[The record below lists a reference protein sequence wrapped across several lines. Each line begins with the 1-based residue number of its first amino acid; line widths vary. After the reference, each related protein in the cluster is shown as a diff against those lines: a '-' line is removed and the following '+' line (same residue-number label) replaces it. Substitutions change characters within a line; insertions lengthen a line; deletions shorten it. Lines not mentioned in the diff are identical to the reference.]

1 MSFFRICLEAAL
13 IALALSVDSFVA
25 AFSYGTSKIKIPFS
39 SVGII
44 SVTSSLITG
53 LSMLTGS
60 FVKDYIPSGFTTLL
74 SFGILFLL
82 GVLKLFDSSQP
93 KNADKDHS
101 QSISPKEALSLS
113 AALSLDGCAAGFG
126 ASLSAGMTASPGA
139 AAAGFDASAAA
150 GFDASVTAG
159 FDTSVAA
166 GTASSLAPVAAVFL
180 FSLIFGALMILTGS
194 HIGNK
199 AAGRL
204 PIKPGIIGGL
214 LLILLAV
221 ARLL

>member
-1 MSFFRICLEAAL
+1 MSVLRICLEAAA
-13 IALALSVDSFVA
+13 ISLALSVDSFIA
-25 AFSYGTSKIKIPFS
+25 AFSYGTSKIKIPLP

-44 SVTSSLITG
+44 SVTGSLITG
-53 LSMLTGS
+53 LSMLAGS
-60 FVKDYIPSGFTTLL
+60 FVKDFIPPGFTTLL

-82 GVLKLFDSSQP
+82 GVLKLFESSEP
-93 KNADKDHS
+93 ANADKDNSH
-101 QSISPKEALSLS
+101 SISAKEALSLS
-113 AALSLDGCAAGFG
+113 TALSLDGCAAGFG
-126 ASLSAGMTASPGA
+126 ASLSAGTPASPGA
-139 AAAGFDASAAA
+139 AAAGT
-150 GFDASVTAG
+150 V
-159 FDTSVAA
+159 
-166 GTASSLAPVAAVFL
+166 SSLVPVAAVFL
-180 FSLIFGALMILTGS
+180 FSLIFGALTVLAGS

>member
-101 QSISPKEALSLS
+101 QSISAKEALSLS

-139 AAAGFDASAAA
+139 AAAG
-150 GFDASVTAG
+150 
-159 FDTSVAA
+159 
-166 GTASSLAPVAAVFL
+166 TASSLAPVAAVFL
-180 FSLIFGALMILTGS
+180 FSLIFGALMVLTGS

>member
-1 MSFFRICLEAAL
+1 MSVLRICLEAAA
-13 IALALSVDSFVA
+13 ISLALSVDSFIA
-25 AFSYGTSKIKIPFS
+25 AFSYGTSKIKITLP

-44 SVTSSLITG
+44 SVTGSLITG
-53 LSMLTGS
+53 LSMLAGS
-60 FVKDYIPSGFTTLL
+60 FVKDFIPPGFTTLL

-82 GVLKLFDSSQP
+82 GVLKLFESSEP
-93 KNADKDHS
+93 ANADKDNSH
-101 QSISPKEALSLS
+101 SISAKEALSLS

-126 ASLSAGMTASPGA
+126 ASLSAGTPASPGA
-139 AAAGFDASAAA
+139 AAAGT
-150 GFDASVTAG
+150 V
-159 FDTSVAA
+159 
-166 GTASSLAPVAAVFL
+166 SSLAPVAAVFL
-180 FSLIFGALMILTGS
+180 FSLIFGVLMVLAGS

-199 AAGRL
+199 TAGRL

>member
-1 MSFFRICLEAAL
+1 MSVLRICLEAAA
-13 IALALSVDSFVA
+13 ISLALSVDSFIA
-25 AFSYGTSKIKIPFS
+25 AFSYGTSKIKIPLS

-44 SVTSSLITG
+44 SVTGSLITG
-53 LSMLTGS
+53 LSMLAGS
-60 FVKDYIPSGFTTLL
+60 FVKDFIPPGFTTLL

-82 GVLKLFDSSQP
+82 GVLKLFESSSP
-93 KNADKDHS
+93 VNADKDNSH
-101 QSISPKEALSLS
+101 SISAQEALSLS

-126 ASLSAGMTASPGA
+126 ASLSAGTPASPGA
-139 AAAGFDASAAA
+139 AAAGT
-150 GFDASVTAG
+150 V
-159 FDTSVAA
+159 
-166 GTASSLAPVAAVFL
+166 SSLVPVAAVFL
-180 FSLIFGALMILTGS
+180 FSLIFGVFMVLAGS

>member
-1 MSFFRICLEAAL
+1 MSVLRICLEAAA
-13 IALALSVDSFVA
+13 ISLALSVDSFIA
-25 AFSYGTSKIKIPFS
+25 AFSYRTSKIKIPLS

-44 SVTSSLITG
+44 SVTGSLITG
-53 LSMLTGS
+53 LSMLAGS
-60 FVKDYIPSGFTTLL
+60 FVKDFIPPGFTTLL

-82 GVLKLFDSSQP
+82 GVLKLFESSEP
-93 KNADKDHS
+93 ANADKDNSH
-101 QSISPKEALSLS
+101 SISAKEALSLS

-126 ASLSAGMTASPGA
+126 ASLSAGTPASPGA
-139 AAAGFDASAAA
+139 AAAGT
-150 GFDASVTAG
+150 V
-159 FDTSVAA
+159 
-166 GTASSLAPVAAVFL
+166 SSLVPVAAVFL
-180 FSLIFGALMILTGS
+180 FSLIFGVFMVLAGS

>member
-1 MSFFRICLEAAL
+1 MSVLRICLEAAA
-13 IALALSVDSFVA
+13 ISLALSVDSFIA
-25 AFSYGTSKIKIPFS
+25 AFSYGTSKIKIPLS

-44 SVTSSLITG
+44 SVTGSLITG
-53 LSMLTGS
+53 LSMLAGS
-60 FVKDYIPSGFTTLL
+60 FVKDFIPPGFTTLL

-126 ASLSAGMTASPGA
+126 ATLSAGTPASPGA
-139 AAAGFDASAAA
+139 AAAGT
-150 GFDASVTAG
+150 V
-159 FDTSVAA
+159 
-166 GTASSLAPVAAVFL
+166 SSLVPVAAVFL
-180 FSLIFGALMILTGS
+180 FSLIFGVFMVLAGS

>member
-1 MSFFRICLEAAL
+1 MSVLRICLEAAA
-13 IALALSVDSFVA
+13 ISLALSVDSFIA
-25 AFSYGTSKIKIPFS
+25 AFSYGTSKIKIPLS

-44 SVTSSLITG
+44 SVTGSLITG
-53 LSMLTGS
+53 LSMLSGS
-60 FVKDYIPSGFTTLL
+60 FVKDFIPPGFTTLL

-82 GVLKLFDSSQP
+82 GVLKLFESSEP
-93 KNADKDHS
+93 ANADKDNSH
-101 QSISPKEALSLS
+101 SISAKEALSLS

-126 ASLSAGMTASPGA
+126 ASLSAGTPASPGA
-139 AAAGFDASAAA
+139 AAAGT
-150 GFDASVTAG
+150 V
-159 FDTSVAA
+159 
-166 GTASSLAPVAAVFL
+166 SSLVPVAAVFL
-180 FSLIFGALMILTGS
+180 FSLIFGVFMVLAGS

>member
-1 MSFFRICLEAAL
+1 MSFLRICLEAAL

-44 SVTSSLITG
+44 SVTGSLITG

-60 FVKDYIPSGFTTLL
+60 SVKDYISSGFTTLL

-82 GVLKLFDSSQP
+82 GVLKLFESSQT
-93 KNADKDHS
+93 KNADKEHS

-126 ASLSAGMTASPGA
+126 ASLSAGTPA
-139 AAAGFDASAAA
+139 
-150 GFDASVTAG
+150 T
-159 FDTSVAA
+159 
-166 GTASSLAPVAAVFL
+166 AVFL
-180 FSLIFGALMILTGS
+180 FSLVFGALMILMGS

-214 LLILLAV
+214 LLILLAI

>member
-25 AFSYGTSKIKIPFS
+25 AFSYGTSKIKIPLS

-60 FVKDYIPSGFTTLL
+60 FVKDFIPSGFTTLL

-126 ASLSAGMTASPGA
+126 ASLSTGIPASPDA
-139 AAAGFDASAAA
+139 VAAGFDASAAA
-150 GFDASVTAG
+150 GTV
-159 FDTSVAA
+159 
-166 GTASSLAPVAAVFL
+166 SSLVPVAAVFL
-180 FSLIFGALMILTGS
+180 FSLIFGVFMVLAGS

>member
-1 MSFFRICLEAAL
+1 MSVLRICLEAAA
-13 IALALSVDSFVA
+13 ISLALSVDSFIA
-25 AFSYGTSKIKIPFS
+25 AFSYGTSKIKIPLP

-44 SVTSSLITG
+44 SVTGSLITG
-53 LSMLTGS
+53 LSMLAGS
-60 FVKDYIPSGFTTLL
+60 FVKDFISPGFTTLL

-82 GVLKLFDSSQP
+82 GVLKLFESSEP
-93 KNADKDHS
+93 ANADKDNSH
-101 QSISPKEALSLS
+101 SISAKEALSLS

-126 ASLSAGMTASPGA
+126 ASLSAGTPASPGA
-139 AAAGFDASAAA
+139 AAAGT
-150 GFDASVTAG
+150 V
-159 FDTSVAA
+159 
-166 GTASSLAPVAAVFL
+166 SSLVPVAAVFL
-180 FSLIFGALMILTGS
+180 FSLIFGVFMVLAGS

>member
-1 MSFFRICLEAAL
+1 MSVLRICLEAAA
-13 IALALSVDSFVA
+13 ISLALSVDSFIA
-25 AFSYGTSKIKIPFS
+25 AFSYGTSKIKIPLS

-44 SVTSSLITG
+44 SVTGSLITG
-53 LSMLTGS
+53 LSMLAGS
-60 FVKDYIPSGFTTLL
+60 FVKDFIPPGFTTLL

-82 GVLKLFDSSQP
+82 GVLKLFESSSP
-93 KNADKDHS
+93 VNADKDNSH
-101 QSISPKEALSLS
+101 SISAQEALSLS

-126 ASLSAGMTASPGA
+126 ASLSAGAPASPGA
-139 AAAGFDASAAA
+139 AAAGT
-150 GFDASVTAG
+150 V
-159 FDTSVAA
+159 
-166 GTASSLAPVAAVFL
+166 SSLVPVAAVFL
-180 FSLIFGALMILTGS
+180 FSLIFGVFMVLAGS

>member
-25 AFSYGTSKIKIPFS
+25 AFSYGASKIKIPFS

-126 ASLSAGMTASPGA
+126 ASLSAGMTASPDA

-150 GFDASVTAG
+150 G
-159 FDTSVAA
+159 
-166 GTASSLAPVAAVFL
+166 TASSLMPVAAVFL
-180 FSLIFGALMILTGS
+180 FSLIFGALMVLTGS

>member
-1 MSFFRICLEAAL
+1 MSVLRICLEAAA
-13 IALALSVDSFVA
+13 ISLALSVDSFIA
-25 AFSYGTSKIKIPFS
+25 AFSYGTSKIKIPLS

-44 SVTSSLITG
+44 SVTGSLITG
-53 LSMLTGS
+53 LSMLAGS
-60 FVKDYIPSGFTTLL
+60 FVKDFIPPGFTTLL

-82 GVLKLFDSSQP
+82 GVLKLFESSSP
-93 KNADKDHS
+93 ANADKDNSH
-101 QSISPKEALSLS
+101 SISAKEALSLS

-126 ASLSAGMTASPGA
+126 ASLSAGIPASPGA
-139 AAAGFDASAAA
+139 AAAGT
-150 GFDASVTAG
+150 V
-159 FDTSVAA
+159 
-166 GTASSLAPVAAVFL
+166 SSLVPVAAVFL
-180 FSLIFGALMILTGS
+180 FSLIFGVLTVLAGS

>member
-1 MSFFRICLEAAL
+1 MSVLRICLEAAA
-13 IALALSVDSFVA
+13 ISLALSVDSFIA
-25 AFSYGTSKIKIPFS
+25 AFSYGTSKIKIPLS

-44 SVTSSLITG
+44 SVTGSLITG
-53 LSMLTGS
+53 LSMLAGS
-60 FVKDYIPSGFTTLL
+60 FVKDFIPPGFTTLL

-82 GVLKLFDSSQP
+82 GVLKLFESSEP
-93 KNADKDHS
+93 ANADKDNSH
-101 QSISPKEALSLS
+101 SISAKEALSLS

-126 ASLSAGMTASPGA
+126 ASLSAGTPASPGA
-139 AAAGFDASAAA
+139 AA
-150 GFDASVTAG
+150 T
-159 FDTSVAA
+159 
-166 GTASSLAPVAAVFL
+166 GTVSSLVPVAAVFL
-180 FSLIFGALMILTGS
+180 FSLIFGALTVLAGS

>member
-139 AAAGFDASAAA
+139 AAAGFDASVAS
-150 GFDASVTAG
+150 GFDASA
-159 FDTSVAA
+159 AA
-166 GTASSLAPVAAVFL
+166 GTASSLMPVAAVFL
-180 FSLIFGALMILTGS
+180 FSLIFGALMVLTGS

>member
-1 MSFFRICLEAAL
+1 MSFFRICLEAAA
-13 IALALSVDSFVA
+13 ISLALSVDSFIA
-25 AFSYGTSKIKIPFS
+25 AFSYGTSKIKIPLP

-44 SVTSSLITG
+44 SVTGSLITG
-53 LSMLTGS
+53 LSMLAGS
-60 FVKDYIPSGFTTLL
+60 FVKDFIPPGFTTLL

-82 GVLKLFDSSQP
+82 GVLKLFESSEP
-93 KNADKDHS
+93 ANADKDNSH
-101 QSISPKEALSLS
+101 SISAKEALSLS

-126 ASLSAGMTASPGA
+126 ASLSTGIPASPDA
-139 AAAGFDASAAA
+139 VAAGFDASAAA
-150 GFDASVTAG
+150 GTV
-159 FDTSVAA
+159 
-166 GTASSLAPVAAVFL
+166 SSLVPVAAVFL
-180 FSLIFGALMILTGS
+180 FSLIFGVFMVLSGS

>member
-1 MSFFRICLEAAL
+1 MSVLRICLEAAA
-13 IALALSVDSFVA
+13 ISLALSVDSFIA
-25 AFSYGTSKIKIPFS
+25 AFSYGTSKIKIPLP

-44 SVTSSLITG
+44 SVTGSLITG
-53 LSMLTGS
+53 LSMLAGS
-60 FVKDYIPSGFTTLL
+60 FVKDFIPPGFTTLL

-82 GVLKLFDSSQP
+82 GVLKLFESSSP
-93 KNADKDHS
+93 VNADKDNSH
-101 QSISPKEALSLS
+101 SISAREALSLS

-126 ASLSAGMTASPGA
+126 ASLSAGTPASPGA
-139 AAAGFDASAAA
+139 AAAGT
-150 GFDASVTAG
+150 V
-159 FDTSVAA
+159 
-166 GTASSLAPVAAVFL
+166 SSLVPVAAVFL
-180 FSLIFGALMILTGS
+180 FSLIFGVFMVLSGS

>member
-1 MSFFRICLEAAL
+1 MSVLRICLEAAA
-13 IALALSVDSFVA
+13 ISLALSVDSFIA
-25 AFSYGTSKIKIPFS
+25 AFSYGTSKIKIPLS

-44 SVTSSLITG
+44 SVTGSLITG
-53 LSMLTGS
+53 LSMLAGS
-60 FVKDYIPSGFTTLL
+60 FVKDFIPPGFTTLL

-82 GVLKLFDSSQP
+82 GVLKLFESSSP
-93 KNADKDHS
+93 ANADKDNSH
-101 QSISPKEALSLS
+101 SISAKEALSLS

-126 ASLSAGMTASPGA
+126 ASLSAGTPASPGA
-139 AAAGFDASAAA
+139 AAAGT
-150 GFDASVTAG
+150 V
-159 FDTSVAA
+159 
-166 GTASSLAPVAAVFL
+166 SSLVPVAAVFL
-180 FSLIFGALMILTGS
+180 FSLIFGVFMVLAGS

>member
-25 AFSYGTSKIKIPFS
+25 AFSYGTSKIKIPLS

-44 SVTSSLITG
+44 SVTGSLITG

-60 FVKDYIPSGFTTLL
+60 FVKDFIPSGFTTLL

-82 GVLKLFDSSQP
+82 GVLKLFESSEP
-93 KNADKDHS
+93 ANADKDNSH
-101 QSISPKEALSLS
+101 SISAKEALSLS

-126 ASLSAGMTASPGA
+126 ASLSTGIPASPDA
-139 AAAGFDASAAA
+139 VAAGFDASAAA
-150 GFDASVTAG
+150 GTV
-159 FDTSVAA
+159 
-166 GTASSLAPVAAVFL
+166 SSLVPVAAVFL
-180 FSLIFGALMILTGS
+180 FSLIFGVFMVLAGS

>member
-1 MSFFRICLEAAL
+1 MSVLRIFLEAAA
-13 IALALSVDSFVA
+13 ISLALSVDSFIA
-25 AFSYGTSKIKIPFS
+25 AFSYGTSKIKIPLS

-44 SVTSSLITG
+44 SVTGSLITG
-53 LSMLTGS
+53 LSMLAGS
-60 FVKDYIPSGFTTLL
+60 FVKDFIPPGFTTLL

-82 GVLKLFDSSQP
+82 GVLKLFESSSP
-93 KNADKDHS
+93 ANADKDNSH
-101 QSISPKEALSLS
+101 SISAKEALSLS

-126 ASLSAGMTASPGA
+126 ASLSAGTPASPGA
-139 AAAGFDASAAA
+139 AA
-150 GFDASVTAG
+150 T
-159 FDTSVAA
+159 
-166 GTASSLAPVAAVFL
+166 GTVSSLVPVAAVFL
-180 FSLIFGALMILTGS
+180 FSLIFGALTVLAGS

>member
-25 AFSYGTSKIKIPFS
+25 AFSYGTSKIKIPLS

-44 SVTSSLITG
+44 SVTGSLITG

-60 FVKDYIPSGFTTLL
+60 FVKDFIPSGFTTLL

-82 GVLKLFDSSQP
+82 GVLKLFESSEP
-93 KNADKDHS
+93 ANADKDNSH
-101 QSISPKEALSLS
+101 SISAKEALSLS

-126 ASLSAGMTASPGA
+126 ASLSAGTPASPGA
-139 AAAGFDASAAA
+139 AAAGT
-150 GFDASVTAG
+150 V
-159 FDTSVAA
+159 
-166 GTASSLAPVAAVFL
+166 SSLVPVAAVFL
-180 FSLIFGALMILTGS
+180 FSLIFGVFMVLSGS

>member
-1 MSFFRICLEAAL
+1 MSVLRICLEAAA
-13 IALALSVDSFVA
+13 ISLALSVDSFIA
-25 AFSYGTSKIKIPFS
+25 AFSYGTSKIKIPLS

-44 SVTSSLITG
+44 SVTGSLITG
-53 LSMLTGS
+53 LSMLAGS
-60 FVKDYIPSGFTTLL
+60 FVKDFIPPGFTTLL
-74 SFGILFLL
+74 SFSILFLL
-82 GVLKLFDSSQP
+82 GVLKLFESSEP
-93 KNADKDHS
+93 ANADKDNSH
-101 QSISPKEALSLS
+101 SISAKEALSLS

-126 ASLSAGMTASPGA
+126 ASLSAGTPASPGA
-139 AAAGFDASAAA
+139 AAAGT
-150 GFDASVTAG
+150 V
-159 FDTSVAA
+159 
-166 GTASSLAPVAAVFL
+166 SSLVPVAAVFL
-180 FSLIFGALMILTGS
+180 FSLIFGVFMVLAGS

>member
-1 MSFFRICLEAAL
+1 MSVLRICLEAAA
-13 IALALSVDSFVA
+13 ISLALSVDSFIA
-25 AFSYGTSKIKIPFS
+25 AFSYGTSKIKIPLS

-44 SVTSSLITG
+44 SVTGSLITG
-53 LSMLTGS
+53 LSMLAGS
-60 FVKDYIPSGFTTLL
+60 FVKDFIPPGFTTLL

-82 GVLKLFDSSQP
+82 GVLKLFESSSP
-93 KNADKDHS
+93 VNADKDNSH
-101 QSISPKEALSLS
+101 SISAKEALSLS

-126 ASLSAGMTASPGA
+126 ASLSAGTPASPGA
-139 AAAGFDASAAA
+139 AAAGT
-150 GFDASVTAG
+150 V
-159 FDTSVAA
+159 
-166 GTASSLAPVAAVFL
+166 SSLVPVAAVFL
-180 FSLIFGALMILTGS
+180 FSLIFGVFMVLAGS

>member
-1 MSFFRICLEAAL
+1 MSVLRICLEAAA
-13 IALALSVDSFVA
+13 ISLALSVDSFIA
-25 AFSYGTSKIKIPFS
+25 AFSYGTSKIKIPLS

-44 SVTSSLITG
+44 SVTGSLITG
-53 LSMLTGS
+53 LSMLAGS
-60 FVKDYIPSGFTTLL
+60 FVKDFIPPGFTTLL

-82 GVLKLFDSSQP
+82 GVLKLFESSEP
-93 KNADKDHS
+93 ANADKDNSH
-101 QSISPKEALSLS
+101 SISAKEALSLS

-126 ASLSAGMTASPGA
+126 ASLSTGTPASPGA
-139 AAAGFDASAAA
+139 AAAGT
-150 GFDASVTAG
+150 V
-159 FDTSVAA
+159 
-166 GTASSLAPVAAVFL
+166 SSLVPVAAVFL
-180 FSLIFGALMILTGS
+180 FSLVFGALMVLVGS

>member
-1 MSFFRICLEAAL
+1 MSVLRICLEAAA
-13 IALALSVDSFVA
+13 ISLALSVDSFIA
-25 AFSYGTSKIKIPFS
+25 AFSYGTSKIKIPLS

-44 SVTSSLITG
+44 SVTGSLITG
-53 LSMLTGS
+53 LFMLAGS
-60 FVKDYIPSGFTTLL
+60 FVKDFIPPGFTTLL

-82 GVLKLFDSSQP
+82 GVLKLFESSEP
-93 KNADKDHS
+93 ANADKDNSH
-101 QSISPKEALSLS
+101 SISAKEALSLS

-126 ASLSAGMTASPGA
+126 ASLSAGTPASPGA
-139 AAAGFDASAAA
+139 AAAGT
-150 GFDASVTAG
+150 V
-159 FDTSVAA
+159 
-166 GTASSLAPVAAVFL
+166 SSLVPVAAVFL
-180 FSLIFGALMILTGS
+180 FSLIFGVFMVLAGS

>member
-1 MSFFRICLEAAL
+1 MSVLRICLEAAA
-13 IALALSVDSFVA
+13 ISLALSVDSFIA
-25 AFSYGTSKIKIPFS
+25 AFSYGTSKIKIPLP

-44 SVTSSLITG
+44 SVTGSLITG
-53 LSMLTGS
+53 LSMLAGS
-60 FVKDYIPSGFTTLL
+60 FVKDFIPPSFTTLL

-82 GVLKLFDSSQP
+82 GVLKLFESSEP
-93 KNADKDHS
+93 ANADKDNSH
-101 QSISPKEALSLS
+101 SISAKEALSLS

-126 ASLSAGMTASPGA
+126 ASLSAGTPASPGA
-139 AAAGFDASAAA
+139 AAAGT
-150 GFDASVTAG
+150 V
-159 FDTSVAA
+159 
-166 GTASSLAPVAAVFL
+166 SSLVPVAAVFL
-180 FSLIFGALMILTGS
+180 FSLIFGVFMVLAGS

>member
-1 MSFFRICLEAAL
+1 MSVLRICLEAAA
-13 IALALSVDSFVA
+13 ISLALSVDSFIA
-25 AFSYGTSKIKIPFS
+25 AFSYGTSKIKIPLP

-44 SVTSSLITG
+44 SVTGSLITG
-53 LSMLTGS
+53 LSMLAGS
-60 FVKDYIPSGFTTLL
+60 FVKDFIPPGFTTLL

-82 GVLKLFDSSQP
+82 GVLKLFESSEP
-93 KNADKDHS
+93 ANADKDNSHR
-101 QSISPKEALSLS
+101 ISAKEALSLS

-126 ASLSAGMTASPGA
+126 ASLSAGTPASPGA
-139 AAAGFDASAAA
+139 AAAGT
-150 GFDASVTAG
+150 V
-159 FDTSVAA
+159 
-166 GTASSLAPVAAVFL
+166 SSLVPVAAVFL
-180 FSLIFGALMILTGS
+180 FSLIFGALTVLAGS

>member
-1 MSFFRICLEAAL
+1 MSVLRICLEAAL

-25 AFSYGTSKIKIPFS
+25 AFSYGTSKIKIPLS

-44 SVTSSLITG
+44 SVTGSLITG

-60 FVKDYIPSGFTTLL
+60 FVKDFIPSGFTTLL

-126 ASLSAGMTASPGA
+126 ASLSTRIPASPDA
-139 AAAGFDASAAA
+139 VAAGFDASAAA
-150 GFDASVTAG
+150 GTV
-159 FDTSVAA
+159 
-166 GTASSLAPVAAVFL
+166 SSLVPVAAVFL
-180 FSLIFGALMILTGS
+180 FSLIFGVFMVLAGS

>member
-1 MSFFRICLEAAL
+1 MSVLRICLEAAA
-13 IALALSVDSFVA
+13 ISLALSVDSFIA
-25 AFSYGTSKIKIPFS
+25 AFSYGTSKIKIPLP

-44 SVTSSLITG
+44 SVTGSLITG
-53 LSMLTGS
+53 LSMLAGS
-60 FVKDYIPSGFTTLL
+60 FVKDFIPPGFTTLL

-82 GVLKLFDSSQP
+82 GVLKLFESSEP
-93 KNADKDHS
+93 ANADKDNSH
-101 QSISPKEALSLS
+101 SISAKEALSLS

-126 ASLSAGMTASPGA
+126 ASLSAGTPASPGA
-139 AAAGFDASAAA
+139 AAAGT
-150 GFDASVTAG
+150 V
-159 FDTSVAA
+159 
-166 GTASSLAPVAAVFL
+166 SSLVPVAAVFL
-180 FSLIFGALMILTGS
+180 FSLIFGVLMVLAGS

-199 AAGRL
+199 TAGRL

>member
-1 MSFFRICLEAAL
+1 MSVLRICLEAAA
-13 IALALSVDSFVA
+13 ISLALSVDSFIA
-25 AFSYGTSKIKIPFS
+25 AFSYGTSKIKIPLS

-44 SVTSSLITG
+44 SVTGSLITG
-53 LSMLTGS
+53 LSMLAGS
-60 FVKDYIPSGFTTLL
+60 FVKDFIPPGFTTLL

-82 GVLKLFDSSQP
+82 GVLKLFESSEP
-93 KNADKDHS
+93 ANADKDNSH
-101 QSISPKEALSLS
+101 SISAKEALSLS

-126 ASLSAGMTASPGA
+126 ASLSAGIPASPGA
-139 AAAGFDASAAA
+139 AAAGT
-150 GFDASVTAG
+150 V
-159 FDTSVAA
+159 
-166 GTASSLAPVAAVFL
+166 SSLVPVAAVFL
-180 FSLIFGALMILTGS
+180 FSLIFGVLMVLAGS

>member
-25 AFSYGTSKIKIPFS
+25 AFSYGTSKIKIPLS

-44 SVTSSLITG
+44 SVTGSLITG

-60 FVKDYIPSGFTTLL
+60 FVKDFIPSGFTTLL

-82 GVLKLFDSSQP
+82 GVLKLFESSEP
-93 KNADKDHS
+93 ANADKDNSH
-101 QSISPKEALSLS
+101 SISAKEALSLS

-126 ASLSAGMTASPGA
+126 ASLSAGIPASPDA
-139 AAAGFDASAAA
+139 VAAGFDASAAA
-150 GFDASVTAG
+150 GTV
-159 FDTSVAA
+159 
-166 GTASSLAPVAAVFL
+166 SSLVPVAAVFL
-180 FSLIFGALMILTGS
+180 FSLIFGVFMVLAGS

>member
-1 MSFFRICLEAAL
+1 MSVLRICLEAAA
-13 IALALSVDSFVA
+13 ISLALSVDSFIA
-25 AFSYGTSKIKIPFS
+25 AFSYGTSKIKIPLS

-44 SVTSSLITG
+44 SVTGSLITG
-53 LSMLTGS
+53 LSMLAGS
-60 FVKDYIPSGFTTLL
+60 FVKDFIPPGFTTLL

-82 GVLKLFDSSQP
+82 GVLKLFESSEP
-93 KNADKDHS
+93 ANADKDNSH
-101 QSISPKEALSLS
+101 SISAKEALSLS

-126 ASLSAGMTASPGA
+126 ASLSAGTPASPGA
-139 AAAGFDASAAA
+139 AAAGT
-150 GFDASVTAG
+150 V
-159 FDTSVAA
+159 
-166 GTASSLAPVAAVFL
+166 SSLVPVAAVFL
-180 FSLIFGALMILTGS
+180 FSLIFGALTVLAGS

>member
-1 MSFFRICLEAAL
+1 MSVLRICLEAAA
-13 IALALSVDSFVA
+13 ISLALSVDSFIA
-25 AFSYGTSKIKIPFS
+25 AFSYGTSKIKIPLS

-44 SVTSSLITG
+44 SVTGSLITG
-53 LSMLTGS
+53 LSMLAGS
-60 FVKDYIPSGFTTLL
+60 FVKDFIPPGFTTLL

-82 GVLKLFDSSQP
+82 GVLKLFESSEP
-93 KNADKDHS
+93 ANADKDNSH
-101 QSISPKEALSLS
+101 SISAKEALSLS

-126 ASLSAGMTASPGA
+126 ASLSAGTPASPGA
-139 AAAGFDASAAA
+139 AAAGT
-150 GFDASVTAG
+150 V
-159 FDTSVAA
+159 
-166 GTASSLAPVAAVFL
+166 SSLVPVAAVFL
-180 FSLIFGALMILTGS
+180 FSLIFGVLMVLAGS

>member
-1 MSFFRICLEAAL
+1 MSIFRNCLEAAL

-25 AFSYGTSKIKIPFS
+25 AFSYGTSKIKIPLS

-44 SVTSSLITG
+44 SVTGSLITG

-60 FVKDYIPSGFTTLL
+60 FVKDFIPSGFTTLL

-82 GVLKLFDSSQP
+82 GVLKLFESSEP
-93 KNADKDHS
+93 ANADKDNSH
-101 QSISPKEALSLS
+101 SISAKEALSLS

-126 ASLSAGMTASPGA
+126 ASLSTGIPASPDA
-139 AAAGFDASAAA
+139 VAAGFDASAAA
-150 GFDASVTAG
+150 GTV
-159 FDTSVAA
+159 
-166 GTASSLAPVAAVFL
+166 SSLVPVAAVFL
-180 FSLIFGALMILTGS
+180 FSLIFGVFMVLAGS

>member
-1 MSFFRICLEAAL
+1 MSFFRICLEAAA
-13 IALALSVDSFVA
+13 ISLALSVDSFIA
-25 AFSYGTSKIKIPFS
+25 AFSYGTSKIKIPLS

-44 SVTSSLITG
+44 SVTGSLITG

-60 FVKDYIPSGFTTLL
+60 FVKDFIPSGFTTLL

-82 GVLKLFDSSQP
+82 GVLKLFESSEP
-93 KNADKDHS
+93 ANADKDNSH
-101 QSISPKEALSLS
+101 SISAKEALSLS

-126 ASLSAGMTASPGA
+126 ASLSTGIPASPDA
-139 AAAGFDASAAA
+139 VAAGFDASAAA
-150 GFDASVTAG
+150 GTV
-159 FDTSVAA
+159 
-166 GTASSLAPVAAVFL
+166 SSLVPVAAVFL
-180 FSLIFGALMILTGS
+180 FSLIFGVFMVLAGS

>member
-25 AFSYGTSKIKIPFS
+25 AFSYGTSKIKIPLS

-44 SVTSSLITG
+44 SVTGSLITG

-60 FVKDYIPSGFTTLL
+60 FVKDFIPSGFTTLL

-82 GVLKLFDSSQP
+82 GVLKLFESSEP
-93 KNADKDHS
+93 ANADKDNSH
-101 QSISPKEALSLS
+101 SISAKEALSLS

-126 ASLSAGMTASPGA
+126 ASLSAGTPASPGA
-139 AAAGFDASAAA
+139 AAAGT
-150 GFDASVTAG
+150 V
-159 FDTSVAA
+159 
-166 GTASSLAPVAAVFL
+166 SSLVPVAAVFL
-180 FSLIFGALMILTGS
+180 FSLIFGVFMVLAGS

>member
-1 MSFFRICLEAAL
+1 MSVLRIFLEAAA
-13 IALALSVDSFVA
+13 ISLALSVDSFIA
-25 AFSYGTSKIKIPFS
+25 AFSYGTSKIKIPLS

-44 SVTSSLITG
+44 SVTGSLITG
-53 LSMLTGS
+53 LSMLAGS
-60 FVKDYIPSGFTTLL
+60 FVKDFIPPGFTTLL

-82 GVLKLFDSSQP
+82 GVLKLFESSSP
-93 KNADKDHS
+93 ANADKDNSH
-101 QSISPKEALSLS
+101 SISAKEALSLS

-126 ASLSAGMTASPGA
+126 ASLSAGIPASPGA
-139 AAAGFDASAAA
+139 AAAGT
-150 GFDASVTAG
+150 V
-159 FDTSVAA
+159 
-166 GTASSLAPVAAVFL
+166 SSLVPVAAVFL
-180 FSLIFGALMILTGS
+180 FSLIFGVLTVLAGS

>member
-1 MSFFRICLEAAL
+1 MSVLRICLEAAA
-13 IALALSVDSFVA
+13 ISLALSVDSFIA
-25 AFSYGTSKIKIPFS
+25 AFSYGTSKIKIPLS

-44 SVTSSLITG
+44 SVTGSLITG
-53 LSMLTGS
+53 LSMLSGS
-60 FVKDYIPSGFTTLL
+60 FVKDFIPPGFTTLL

-82 GVLKLFDSSQP
+82 GVLKLFESSSP
-93 KNADKDHS
+93 ANADKDNSH
-101 QSISPKEALSLS
+101 SISAKEALSLS

-126 ASLSAGMTASPGA
+126 ASLSAGTPASPGA
-139 AAAGFDASAAA
+139 AAAGT
-150 GFDASVTAG
+150 V
-159 FDTSVAA
+159 
-166 GTASSLAPVAAVFL
+166 SSLVPVAAVFL
-180 FSLIFGALMILTGS
+180 FSLIFGVFMVLAGS